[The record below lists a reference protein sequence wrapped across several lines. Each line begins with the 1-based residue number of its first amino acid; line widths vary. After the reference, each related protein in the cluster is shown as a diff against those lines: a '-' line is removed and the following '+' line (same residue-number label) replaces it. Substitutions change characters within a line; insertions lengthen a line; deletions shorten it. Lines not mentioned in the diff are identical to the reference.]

1 VYSARVNSA
10 RTTLARWPAAAAL
23 AATGLAACGLL
34 TACSSG
40 GRHSAAGHPAPPAAP
55 SPSPTHVAQ
64 YLPHTSAAPSPTTT
78 TPSSA
83 PAAPV
88 VDSQPQ
94 PCTTGDLGLS
104 VGAANGAAGSIY
116 YPLLLTNNSG
126 RTCTLYGYPGV
137 ALVSQPG
144 GAVVGAAAVRNPT
157 FPAELVS
164 LAPGAVAHAS
174 LQVAV
179 AANYPVKVCKP
190 ATAHWLQVY
199 PPGEYTALDIQF
211 TAQTCTGSVG
221 DGSTLGIFV
230 VRPGATGP

>member
-1 VYSARVNSA
+1 MA
-10 RTTLARWPAAAAL
+10 LARFPAAAAL
-23 AATGLAACGLL
+23 AAAGLAACGLL
-34 TACSSG
+34 AACSNSG
-40 GRHSAAGHPAPPAAP
+40 GHPAAGHSAPHLRP
-55 SPSPTHVAQ
+55 SSSPTHVAQ
-64 YLPHTSAAPSPTTT
+64 YLPHTSATPVPTTAA
-78 TPSSA
+78 PSSA
-83 PAAPV
+83 PPTPV

-116 YPLLLTNNSG
+116 YPLLLTNNSDV
-126 RTCTLYGYPGV
+126 TCTLYGYPGV

-179 AANYPVKVCKP
+179 AANYPVAVCKP

-199 PPGEYTALDIQF
+199 PPGEYTALDIGF
-211 TAQTCTGSVG
+211 TAQTCAGSVG
-221 DGSTLGIFV
+221 DGSTLGIYV